1 MFYKAYKTI
10 LIFLKEKKTDIFNFI
25 FLYYYILGY
34 IVLVRD
40 SFRSVLN
47 IIEISSPKK
56 IKSS

>member
-10 LIFLKEKKTDIFNFI
+10 LIFLKEKKTNIFNFI
-25 FLYYYILGY
+25 FLYYYILDY
-34 IVLVRD
+34 IVFVRD
-40 SFRSVLN
+40 NFRSVLN